1 MTPSRIVP
9 SRPRGIRLFPALGL
23 VALFVAG
30 CTSGPSVPSLGPS
43 VSVAPPSPTAPATP
57 TPSPSPTPQPTPR
70 YTNEPDPTLEAL
82 IPATAAGATLVKPA
96 AGDFAMTPGDIG
108 VAAYGELGLRFASL
122 ALAYV
127 ERPRATTLYAMRVD
141 GTPPTTVDLEPYL
154 ATAGR
159 YVGIAGLHP
168 EAWTLTPIGDHLAWV
183 RPEDNATAA
192 GTMIYTWATQG
203 YVFLLIGVD
212 DTINRALLAALPGE
226 PPPSPTPRPSVS
238 PAASGS
244 AAGSASSAASAS
256 AAPS

>member
-1 MTPSRIVP
+1 MTPSRLVQ
-9 SRPRGIRLFPALGL
+9 SRPRGIHLLPALAL
-23 VALFVAG
+23 VALVVAG

-43 VSVAPPSPTAPATP
+43 VSAPPPSPTAPATP
-57 TPSPSPTPQPTPR
+57 TPTPSPTPQPTPR

-82 IPATAAGATLVKPA
+82 IPATAAGAALVKPA

-122 ALAYV
+122 AVAYV

-141 GTPPTTVDLEPYL
+141 GAPPTTEELEPYL

-168 EAWTLTPIGDHLAWV
+168 EAWALTPIGDHLTWV
-183 RPEDNATAA
+183 RGEDNATAA
-192 GTMIYTWATQG
+192 GTMIYTWAADG

-226 PPPSPTPRPSVS
+226 APPSPTPRASPSAATSASGAGSAS
-238 PAASGS
+238 PAASGT
-244 AAGSASSAASAS
+244 AS
-256 AAPS
+256 PS